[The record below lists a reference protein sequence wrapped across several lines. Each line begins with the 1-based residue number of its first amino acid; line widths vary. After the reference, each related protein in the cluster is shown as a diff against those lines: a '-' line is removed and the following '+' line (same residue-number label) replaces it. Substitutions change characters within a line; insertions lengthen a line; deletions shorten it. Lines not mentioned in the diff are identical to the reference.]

1 MKAIRMSLAEVRR
14 RINRA
19 DLDITIE
26 QRLPNNLGTQLVT
39 LLGRVVTVYDTHTVV
54 LGGKKQ
60 MQMRKIKLCS
70 PRNPP
75 TLSSPRWVRARATR
89 PCGCCARPPPAV
101 TLARTA
107 LSPGRGGLDPPV
119 RRRSTS

>member
-39 LLGRVVTVYDTHTVV
+39 LFGHVVTVYDTHTVV
-54 LGGKKQ
+54 IGGKKQ
-60 MQMRKIKLCS
+60 MQMRKILVVPQHLGVS
-70 PRNPP
+70 
-75 TLSSPRWVRARATR
+75 
-89 PCGCCARPPPAV
+89 
-101 TLARTA
+101 
-107 LSPGRGGLDPPV
+107 
-119 RRRSTS
+119 